1 MTIRLIV
8 AEDHFAVRAGLVAYL
23 DEQTDMEVVGEA
35 ENGLAACELVRDLAP
50 DLVLMD
56 VRMPVM
62 DGIEATRTVK
72 VEHPGT
78 VVLLISAYEQAEL
91 VAAGTE
97 AGADGFLL
105 KGSGGEALVA
115 RVRELAA

>member
-1 MTIRLIV
+1 MTIRLVV
-8 AEDHFAVRAGLVAYL
+8 AEDHFAVRTGLVAYL
-23 DEQTDMEVVGEA
+23 DEQSDMEVVGEA
-35 ENGLAACELVRDLAP
+35 ENGLVACDLVRELAP

-78 VVLLISAYEQAEL
+78 LVLLISAYEQAEL
-91 VAAGTE
+91 VAAGKE
-97 AGADGFLL
+97 AGADGFAL
-105 KGSGGEALVA
+105 KGSGGDALVA
-115 RVRELAA
+115 RVREMAA